1 MSLQDLIL
9 VQVLEME
16 VSVLKCFYEGNF
28 PPSGVR
34 DVEVERKCW
43 SQLDIHLPVARGG
56 STYFGRIVDAELI
69 LKRSIPQ

>member
-1 MSLQDLIL
+1 MSPQDLIL
-9 VQVLEME
+9 VQILEMG
-16 VSVLKCFYEGNF
+16 VSVLKRFYEGNF

-69 LKRSIPQ
+69 LKRTVPE